1 MKKLIY
7 LAMAFGLVACQAE
20 KVDVNGG
27 LEGKVETNFLS
38 INIMAANGGG
48 TRANYDSDNSYEDG
62 DYADESKVNEIFIY
76 FFDDEGEGVPVK
88 ANGTTSVK
96 RIEINGNSEAN
107 AGADAPNVEHKLKAT
122 VILQRAVDKNTG
134 KIVDLPKEAIVVVN
148 PNGKVKALGTE
159 SLVSKNALLDCIDD
173 LGDAEAGKFIMS
185 STVYADNGEKQIA
198 VSLEGHL
205 APTKDAAIKNPVKV
219 YVERVV
225 AKVTRDLKEGLVN
238 EDNLIDTKVEYGNG
252 KKIYVRFEG
261 WNVTA
266 TADKSRLIK
275 EIDPAWPNS
284 FTEADGNLFQTANEP
299 WNYANFYRSFWAVN
313 PADVQL
319 QYGPYADSEN
329 GVHNPGEIDNDKGN
343 PANANKFSGGSEKL
357 FAYLQENAGKE
368 LGTLSNNYAEAA
380 NAAPSQVIIA
390 GTLVDENGDP
400 IELVEYAD
408 KKFDYDDLDDLFLSY
423 LQPRYWYSKTETP
436 SVFKQ
441 IGKEEIEFETAWSNG
456 KADATPDSPRYHV
469 YAKLTTAAASDE
481 YTWYKEKPTGN
492 TLEDASKIVDDVTE
506 IDAAL
511 KALGHAKVWKSG
523 MTYYFLNIR
532 HLASPR
538 IDNKYPAEEGYNVT
552 KAAEVPGFYGV
563 VRNHVY
569 KTTINSVFGLGTPVY
584 DPDEVIIPQ
593 IPKDEDVFLAAEIN
607 ILSWRIVDHG
617 YDLNW

>member
-27 LEGKVETNFLS
+27 LEGEVETNFLS

-48 TRANYDSDNSYEDG
+48 TRANYDSQSGYVDG
-62 DYADESKVNEIFIY
+62 SADESQVDEILIY
-76 FFDDEGEGVPVK
+76 FFDNKGTGAPVD

-96 RIEINGNSEAN
+96 TMDIKEYDEEAERK
-107 AGADAPNVEHKLKAT
+107 DAPNVEHKLQAT

-134 KIVDLPKEAIVVVN
+134 KIVDLPTEAIVVVN
-148 PNGKVKALGTE
+148 PNGKVKALGTAA
-159 SLVSKNALLDCIDD
+159 LVSKKALLDCIDD

-185 STVYADNGEKQIA
+185 STVYADKGEKQIA

-225 AKVTRDLKEGLVN
+225 AKVAMALHEDLVN
-238 EDNLIDTKVEYGNG
+238 DDNLIDTKVEYGNG
-252 KKIYVRFEG
+252 KKIYVRFDG

-266 TADKSRLIK
+266 TADQSRLIK
-275 EIDPAWPNS
+275 EIEPAWPNS
-284 FTEADGNLFQTANEP
+284 IDVDNLFQTANEP

-313 PADVQL
+313 PEGVKL
-319 QYGPYADSEN
+319 QYGPYAEPEPEN
-329 GVHNPGEIDNDKGN
+329 GVHNPGKITNANGN
-343 PANANKFSGGSEKL
+343 PANANKFFGERKKL
-357 FAYLQENAGKE
+357 FAYLQENAGKAP
-368 LGTLSNNYAEAA
+368 GDVSDNFADAA

-400 IELVEYAD
+400 IALVEYAD

-423 LQPRYWYSKTETP
+423 LQPRYWHNDP
-436 SVFKQ
+436 DVPNGFKQ
-441 IGKEEIEFETAWSNG
+441 ISQEDIEFETAWSNG
-456 KADATPDSPRYHV
+456 EATGDPDSPRYHV
-469 YAKLTTAAASDE
+469 YAKLTDAAAD
-481 YTWYKEKPTGN
+481 YTWYKENPKGADGN
-492 TLEDASKIVDDVTE
+492 VDESKEVGVKEVKD
-506 IDAAL
+506 AL

-532 HLASPR
+532 HLASPE
-538 IDNKYPAEEGYNVT
+538 IEGLTPDKDGYKVAD
-552 KAAEVPGFYGV
+552 AAKVPGFYGV

-569 KTTINSVFGLGTPVY
+569 KTTINSLFGLGTPVY

>member
-134 KIVDLPKEAIVVVN
+134 KIVNLPTEALVVVN
-148 PNGKVKALGTE
+148 PNGIVKALGTE
-159 SLVSKNALLDCIDD
+159 ENESVVSKKALLECIDD

-185 STVYADNGEKQIA
+185 STVYADKGEKQIA

-205 APTKDAAIKNPVKV
+205 APTEDAAIKNPVKV

-225 AKVTRDLKEGLVN
+225 AKVAMALNKDLVE
-238 EDNLIDTKVEYGNG
+238 EDDLIDTGVEYSGG
-252 KKIYVRFEG
+252 KIYVKFEG

-275 EIDPAWPNS
+275 EIEPAWP
-284 FTEADGNLFQTANEP
+284 DGIDTDNLFQTANEP

-313 PADVQL
+313 PTDVKL
-319 QYGPYADSEN
+319 QYGPYAKSDK
-329 GVHNPGEIDNDKGN
+329 GVNNPGKITNANGN
-343 PANANKFSGGSEKL
+343 PANANKFSGDDAKL
-357 FAYLQENAGKE
+357 FAYLQENAGKA
-368 LGTLSNNYAEAA
+368 LGDESDNYAGAA

-390 GTLVDENGDP
+390 GTLVNSNGKA

-408 KKFDYDDLDDLFLSY
+408 KKFDYADLDKFFLSY
-423 LQPRYWYSKTETP
+423 LQPTYWHNDP
-436 SVFKQ
+436 NGFKQ
-441 IGKEEIEFETAWSNG
+441 IGTEDIEFETAWSN
-456 KADATPDSPRYHV
+456 KEADATPDSPRYHV
-469 YAKLTTAAASDE
+469 YAKLTEAAAK
-481 YTWYKEKPTGN
+481 YTWYKEEPTGN
-492 TLEDASKIVDDVTE
+492 TQEDASKIVEAGVVE
-506 IDAAL
+506 AAL

>member
-48 TRANYDSDNSYEDG
+48 TRANYDSQSGYEDG
-62 DYADESKVNEIFIY
+62 NDDESQVDEILIY
-76 FFDDEGEGVPVK
+76 FFDNKGAGAPVD
-88 ANGTTSVK
+88 ANGSTSVK
-96 RIEINGNSEAN
+96 NMTIGADAGN
-107 AGADAPNVEHKLKAT
+107 DAPNVEHKLTAT
-122 VILQRAVDKNTG
+122 VVLQRTVDRNTG
-134 KIVDLPKEAIVVVN
+134 TIVDLPTEAIVVVN
-148 PNGKVKALGTE
+148 PNGKVKALGTDA
-159 SLVSKNALLDCIDD
+159 LVSKKALLDCIDD

-185 STVYADNGEKQIA
+185 STVYEDKGEKQIA

-205 APTKDAAIKNPVKV
+205 APTTEAAIKNPVKV

-225 AKVTRDLKEGLVN
+225 AKVALGLKENLADG
-238 EDNLIDTKVEYGNG
+238 DNLIDTKVEYGNG

-275 EIDPAWPNS
+275 EINPAWPNS
-284 FTEADGNLFQTANEP
+284 FTDANNLFKTAYEP

-319 QYGPYADSEN
+319 QYGPYRTTTK
-329 GVHNPGEIDNDKGN
+329 VHNPGEITNANGN
-343 PANANKFSGGSEKL
+343 PANANGVFGPGAKL
-357 FAYLQENAGKE
+357 FTYLQENAGKE

-390 GTLVDENGDP
+390 GTLVNSDGDP

-408 KKFDYDDLDDLFLSY
+408 KKFDYADLDRLFLSY
-423 LQPRYWYSKTETP
+423 LQPRYWHNDPES
-436 SVFKQ
+436 SDGFKQ
-441 IGKEEIEFETAWSNG
+441 IGKEDIEFETAWSSG
-456 KADATPDSPRYHV
+456 DADGEPDSPRYHV
-469 YAKLTTAAASDE
+469 YAKLTEAAAG
-481 YTWYKEKPTGN
+481 YTWYKENPKGADGTVDN
-492 TLEDASKIVDDVTE
+492 SKKVEADDV
-506 IDAAL
+506 IAAL

-523 MTYYFLNIR
+523 MTYYFLDIR
-532 HLASPR
+532 HLASPE
-538 IDNKYPAEEGYNVT
+538 IEGLTPDKDGYKVAD
-552 KAAEVPGFYGV
+552 AAKVPGFYGV

-569 KTTINSVFGLGTPVY
+569 KTTINSLFGLGTPVY

-593 IPKDEDVFLAAEIN
+593 IPKDEEVYLAAEIN

>member
-27 LEGKVETNFLS
+27 LEGEVETNFLS

-48 TRANYDSDNSYEDG
+48 TRANYDSQNGYEDG
-62 DYADESKVNEIFIY
+62 NLADESKVEEVLIY
-76 FFDDEGEGVPVK
+76 FFDDKGAGAPVD

-96 RIEINGNSEAN
+96 KMDPIAEG
-107 AGADAPNVEHKLKAT
+107 GKDAPNVEHKLQAT
-122 VILQRAVDKNTG
+122 VILQRAVDRNTG
-134 KIVDLPKEAIVVVN
+134 KIVNLPTEAIVVVN
-148 PNGKVKALGTE
+148 PNGKVKALGTDA
-159 SLVSKNALLDCIDD
+159 LVSKKALLDCIDD

-185 STVYADNGEKQIA
+185 STVYEDKGEKQIA

-205 APTKDAAIKNPVKV
+205 APTTEAAIKNPVKV

-225 AKVTRDLKEGLVN
+225 AKVALGLKENLANG
-238 EDNLIDTKVEYGNG
+238 DNLIDTKVEYGNG

-275 EIDPAWPNS
+275 EINPAWPNS
-284 FTEADGNLFQTANEP
+284 FTDANNLFKTEYEP

-319 QYGPYADSEN
+319 QYGPYRTTTK
-329 GVHNPGEIDNDKGN
+329 VHNPGEITNANGN
-343 PANANKFSGGSEKL
+343 PANANGVFGPGAKL
-357 FAYLQENAGKE
+357 FTYLQENAGKE
-368 LGTLSNNYAEAA
+368 LGTLNNNYAEAA

-408 KKFDYDDLDDLFLSY
+408 KKFDYADLDDLFLSY
-423 LQPRYWYSKTETP
+423 LQPRYWHNDPENP
-436 SVFKQ
+436 NGFKQ
-441 IGKEEIEFETAWSNG
+441 IDQKDIEFETAWSSG
-456 KADATPDSPRYHV
+456 DADGEPDSPRYHV
-469 YAKLTTAAASDE
+469 YAKLTAAAAE
-481 YTWYKEKPTGN
+481 YTWYKEEPTGDE
-492 TLEDASKIVDDVTE
+492 TGDASKKVEAGVVE
-506 IDAAL
+506 AAL

-523 MTYYFLNIR
+523 MTYYFLDIR
-532 HLASPR
+532 HLASPT
-538 IDNKYPAEEGYNVT
+538 IDDKTPADKEYNVAD
-552 KAAEVPGFYGV
+552 AAKVPGFYGV

-593 IPKDEDVFLAAEIN
+593 IPKDEEVYLAAEIN